1 MTITD
6 PISDMLTRIK
16 NTVMVGKEIV
26 LVPSSKI
33 KLEILK
39 VLKNEGY
46 IADFSVATKDKKST
60 IEVVLKYST
69 DQTPYIMDVKRI
81 SKPSKRVYIQ
91 YPDINSKT
99 QSTVILSTSKGIM
112 SAKAAKKQ
120 NLGGEVLFEIF

>member
-16 NTVMVGKEIV
+16 NTVMVGKEVVII
-26 LVPSSKI
+26 PSSKI

-39 VLKNEGY
+39 VLKTEGY
-46 IADFSVATKDKKST
+46 IADFSVTTKDKKST
-60 IEVVLKYST
+60 IEVILKYSK

-112 SAKAAKKQ
+112 SAKLAKKQ

>member
-6 PISDMLTRIK
+6 PISDMLIRIK

-26 LVPSSKI
+26 SIPSSKI

-46 IADFSVATKDKKST
+46 ISDFSVTTKDKKST
-60 IEVVLKYST
+60 IEVILKYS
-69 DQTPYIMDVKRI
+69 QNKTPYIMNVKRI
-81 SKPSKRVYIQ
+81 SKPSRRVYIQ

-99 QSTVILSTSKGIM
+99 QSTVIMSTSKGIM

>member
-46 IADFSVATKDKKST
+46 IADFSVTTKDKKST
-60 IEVVLKYST
+60 IEVVLKYSK

-112 SAKAAKKQ
+112 SAKLAKKQ